1 MLNFYLMKDLLPRLT
16 SQEFIDKLEKDKVF
30 DLSASLAYYTALSVA
45 PLLVLTLASVA
56 LLGDGLKSELIQ
68 QVHALIGGQAA
79 ETITSIA
86 VNADISP
93 HISGWAGIMGLGTLF
108 FSAGAIFGQLRTSLN
123 TIFESANTP
132 DDKELSWLLA
142 SWDFLKQKIFNMG
155 MVLSFVFISLVSL
168 LISSLI
174 SLLLRGPAAILG
186 QFANLISSQI
196 VFSLL
201 FAGIYYFLPQKKISK
216 RIALVAGAFT
226 ALFFSI
232 GKSLIGFYLGKSAI
246 VSLWGAAGS
255 LIILLM
261 WVYYSSLIIFLSAE
275 VANELN
281 KLHQSSRP
289 L

>member
-1 MLNFYLMKDLLPRLT
+1 MKDLLRQLT

-30 DLSASLAYYTALSVA
+30 DLSASLAYYTVLSVA
-45 PLLVLTLASVA
+45 PLLVLTLALVA
-56 LLGDGLKSELIQ
+56 VLGDGLKSELIR

-86 VNADISP
+86 VNADISS
-93 HISGWAGIMGLGTLF
+93 HINGWAGIMGLGTLF

-123 TIFESANTP
+123 TIFEHANAT
-132 DDKELSWLLA
+132 DDKEVSWLHA
-142 SWDFLKQKIFNMG
+142 SWDFLKQKIFNIG

-196 VFSLL
+196 IFSLL
-201 FAGIYYFLPQKKISK
+201 FAGIYYFLPEKKISK
-216 RIALVAGAFT
+216 RISLAAGAFT

-232 GKSLIGFYLGKSAI
+232 GKSLIGFYLGKSAV

-255 LIILLM
+255 LIVLLM

-281 KLHQSSRP
+281 KLHKSSRQ

>member
-1 MLNFYLMKDLLPRLT
+1 MKDLLPRLT